1 MDFKKLKL
9 IIPVSSYIKMDSLQ
23 TASLKLTFTL
33 EKKAKS
39 AGGDKYVCTSQPEF
53 NIYVPQTIS
62 RSNNV
67 PKTTLDLTFT

>member
-1 MDFKKLKL
+1 
-9 IIPVSSYIKMDSLQ
+9 MDSTQ
-23 TASLKLTFTL
+23 TTALKLTFTL

-39 AGGDKYVCTSQPEF
+39 AGGDKYVCTTQPEF

-67 PKTTLDLTFT
+67 PKTTLDISFA